1 MFRKILEEKTGMVT
15 VEELA
20 NLLSVSERHIYALV
34 QGGQIPHLR
43 IGTAVRFDP
52 LVLCD
57 WLERSEVVALD
68 VSRDTVHGARR
79 RIERAVRTELRP
91 GRRRSPGA

>member
-1 MFRKILEEKTGMVT
+1 MVT

-34 QGGQIPHLR
+34 HDGQIPHLR

-52 LVLCD
+52 LVLCA
-57 WLERSEVVALD
+57 WLERSEVSPLNVTPE
-68 VSRDTVHGARR
+68 TVHGARR
-79 RIERAVRTELRP
+79 RIERAVRTELTP
-91 GRRRSPGA
+91 GRRRLPGA

>member
-1 MFRKILEEKTGMVT
+1 MVT

-34 QGGQIPHLR
+34 QDGRIPHMR
-43 IGTAVRFDP
+43 IGAAVRFDP
-52 LVLCD
+52 IVLCE

-68 VSRDTVHGARR
+68 VPRDAAHGARR
-79 RIERAVRTELRP
+79 RIERAVRTELTP
-91 GRRRSPGA
+91 GRRRWPGA